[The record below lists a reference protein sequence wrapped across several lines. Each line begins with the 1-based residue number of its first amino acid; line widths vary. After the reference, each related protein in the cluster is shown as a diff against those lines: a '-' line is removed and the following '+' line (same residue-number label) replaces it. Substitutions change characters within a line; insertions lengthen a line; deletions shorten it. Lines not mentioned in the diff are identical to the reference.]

1 MHTNYPLR
9 GVHGAGYIEYAAP
22 RTSHGAGYI
31 EYAAPR
37 TSHGAG
43 YIEYA
48 APHCHLN
55 PDYFEVPASGLCVRD
70 FALAIKEPL
79 GVKDGWAVE
88 VQSPGTGRRLRGS
101 QWLPTGSA
109 VQVQVVKLG
118 ADLLDGGPAALTT
131 APEAPADGGGLAGS
145 TASAAPTAP
154 AAPAAPVVPLLPPNC
169 SMWDS
174 AHTVHLVDTMRR
186 MQRLLVGAHTAYVT
200 VVLRPGAA
208 CVLGMAVERGSTD
221 TQGSEGRFTC
231 TLPWPANP
239 SSHHWTATTTA
250 AVGLAVA
257 AAAAA
262 AAADGSVRMHT
273 DAVWAGATDDTVA
286 ARCRFV
292 GSTNGAIAALRRA
305 CVARLRR

>member
-1 MHTNYPLR
+1 LGLGLHDGPHTCNPMHTNYPLR
-9 GVHGAGYIEYAAP
+9 GV
-22 RTSHGAGYI
+22 
-31 EYAAPR
+31 
-37 TSHGAG
+37 HGAG

-221 TQGSEGRFTC
+221 TQGSEGRLTC